1 MNKRAAL
8 WMAAAWAVPA
18 LALAGCGGS
27 TGSGAAPSPAS
38 SSSTASSSGSAGG
51 SDSMGYGA
59 GGSSSGSASSSS
71 SGGAAQTSETLK
83 TATIGGQTIVVDGQG
98 KVVYYYTRD
107 NTGATTSACTGGCA
121 TLWPAVTSTGSPNLQ
136 GVTAKVGSIKTA
148 DGKDQVTLNGMPI
161 YYYQKDTAPEQA
173 NGQGVASV
181 WYVIGADG
189 TMITSA
195 LK

>member
-27 TGSGAAPSPAS
+27 TGSGS
-38 SSSTASSSGSAGG
+38 SSSGG
-51 SDSMGYGA
+51 STSSTTSAAASDNMGYGA
-59 GGSSSGSASSSS
+59 GAGSGSSSASASKSSQ
-71 SGGAAQTSETLK
+71 GETLK
-83 TATIGGQTIVVDGQG
+83 TATIGGQTIVVDGEG

-107 NTGATTSACTGGCA
+107 NAGATSSACTGGCA
-121 TLWPAVTSTGSPNLQ
+121 TLWPAVVSPGAPTLQ
-136 GVTAKVGSIKTA
+136 GVTAKVGSIKTS

-161 YYYQKDTAPEQA
+161 YYYQKDSAPGQA
-173 NGQGVASV
+173 TGQGVASV

-189 TMITSA
+189 KMITAS

>member
-8 WMAAAWAVPA
+8 WMAAAWAIPA
-18 LALAGCGGS
+18 LALAGCGSS
-27 TGSGAAPSPAS
+27 TSSGAASSGGTTS
-38 SSSTASSSGSAGG
+38 SSSAASGS
-51 SDSMGYGA
+51 DNMGYGA
-59 GGSSSGSASSSS
+59 GGSAASGSASAS
-71 SGGAAQTSETLK
+71 SGGSAQSGTSETLK

-107 NTGATTSACTGGCA
+107 NAGATVSACTGGCA
-121 TLWPAVTSTGSPNLQ
+121 TLWPAVTSADAPTLQ

-148 DGKDQVTLNGMPI
+148 DGKSQVTLNGMPI
-161 YYYQKDTAPEQA
+161 YFYQKDTAPGQA

-189 TMITSA
+189 TMITTA